1 MLNIESDGIGR
12 MKPKTEN
19 FERGRAA
26 EANSRAPDN
35 EAADRNAR
43 ALSAEA
49 RTGILLPQRATD
61 HLESKITWQ
70 GFVDWMTARGAHAA
84 DA

>member
-19 FERGRAA
+19 IERRTAVEPNGRAPSDGA
-26 EANSRAPDN
+26 L
-35 EAADRNAR
+35 DRNAP

-49 RTGILLPQRATD
+49 RKGILLPQRATGCP
-61 HLESKITWQ
+61 ESKVTWQ
-70 GFVDWMTARGAHAA
+70 GFVDWMAARGAHAA